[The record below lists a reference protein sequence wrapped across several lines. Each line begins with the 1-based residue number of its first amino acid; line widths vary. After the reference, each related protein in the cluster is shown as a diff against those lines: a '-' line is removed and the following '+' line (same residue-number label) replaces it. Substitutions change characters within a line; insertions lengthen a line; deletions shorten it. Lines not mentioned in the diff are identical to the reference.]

1 MPLSSISVW
10 DLPLRLF
17 HWALAVS
24 VSGAAATGF
33 FGGPEVLQWHIGS
46 GLVAG
51 GLVIAR
57 IVWGFTGSTHARF
70 SDFLPNP
77 QSVVEHL
84 RSDAPRHLGHNPVGA
99 LMVFGLIGCMLVIC
113 VSGLVVLGG
122 IFKTGPLAFWSFDA
136 GLTGREVHEA
146 AAWAVVGLVSLHLA
160 GVAFESRRSGENLAR
175 SMLTGRKEARPA
187 TIRCATCPPRVC
199 WPSSLCCS
207 QAQGSGRRTAC

>member
-1 MPLSSISVW
+1 
-10 DLPLRLF
+10 
-17 HWALAVS
+17 
-24 VSGAAATGF
+24 
-33 FGGPEVLQWHIGS
+33 
-46 GLVAG
+46 
-51 GLVIAR
+51 
-57 IVWGFTGSTHARF
+57 
-70 SDFLPNP
+70 
-77 QSVVEHL
+77 
-84 RSDAPRHLGHNPVGA
+84 
-99 LMVFGLIGCMLVIC
+99 MVFGLIGCMLVIC